1 MITKAKIEIYKRF
14 NGDGDMFV
22 KCGKPYEK
30 DLIDDNDFYIIM
42 DLLQNIEIVDKGL
55 ASLTFKDKLT
65 SDLIDK
71 VESDCI
77 DLLKQLK
84 IKK

>member
-22 KCGKPYEK
+22 RCGKQHEK
-30 DLIDDNDFYIIM
+30 DLIDDNDFYTIM

-65 SDLIDK
+65 ADLIDK
-71 VESDCI
+71 VEPDCI

-84 IKK
+84 NE